1 MRENKTK
8 VMDLFHSSA
17 HTAKH
22 TGMSVNEFMH
32 PRNLY
37 RQKPNFQLLIKQ
49 FPELKE
55 VASVDLAGKVK
66 LDYRKKHAV
75 HLLSKCLLLRDFGLK
90 LELPPNKLVPTLP
103 LRLNYIHWLEDIG
116 SVAQWPEKEKVR
128 GIDIGCGA
136 SCIYPLLAVVISQQR
151 WHMVAIE
158 KAEDS
163 LESAKANVTRNEL
176 QSCINV
182 QPQTL
187 EGETIL
193 LDVLKNF
200 PGERFDFCMCNP
212 PFFDSNSN
220 ELKPHDRTGKRREPS
235 NASTGSLE
243 ELCTEGGEV
252 KFITQIIDE
261 SLQLK
266 DRVSVYTTMIGHKS
280 SYEKILRTL
289 KRASIH
295 NVTVSR
301 FCQGNTTRWAVA
313 WSFDAQLL
321 LSLVTNSINR
331 TSDNNGSPG
340 KKTAFGKP
348 VVCRI
353 FSTSDMDSIQAVKT
367 CILSKL
373 QAIAIDVRA
382 VVETNKTEGIILELT
397 ARENTWSHQRRKRR
411 AAQIS
416 PNGTTA
422 IETPNGN
429 EQIYSEKR
437 PRLGDELHTNRSEQT
452 APHTD
457 DPYLRAAL
465 NIQRKEDGY
474 YLALQYVAG
483 IAGKDAVNQILQY
496 LKNTAKAA
504 EVTADVGKQHGAE
517 YLPNS

>member
-1 MRENKTK
+1 
-8 VMDLFHSSA
+8 
-17 HTAKH
+17 
-22 TGMSVNEFMH
+22 MSVNEFMH

-37 RQKPNFQLLIKQ
+37 RQKPNFHLLVKQ
-49 FPELKE
+49 FPELNE

-90 LELPPNKLVPTLP
+90 LELPSNKLVPTLP

-116 SVAQWPEKEKVR
+116 AIAQWPEKEKVR

-136 SCIYPLLAVVISQQR
+136 SCIYPLLAVVLSQQR

-163 LESAKANVTRNEL
+163 LESAKANVMRNEL

-182 QPQTL
+182 QPQSL
-187 EGETIL
+187 EGNTIL

-212 PFFDSNSN
+212 PFFDSNFN

-252 KFITQIIDE
+252 KFINQIIDE

-280 SYEKILRTL
+280 TYDKILHSL

-313 WSFDAQLL
+313 WSFDAKLL
-321 LSLVTNSINR
+321 LSLVPNSLHSTNE
-331 TSDNNGSPG
+331 TDASPG
-340 KKTAFGKP
+340 KKKAFGKP
-348 VVCRI
+348 VACRI
-353 FSTSDMDSIQAVKT
+353 FSTSGMDSIQAVKN

-373 QAIAIDVRA
+373 QAIAIDVRT
-382 VVETNKTEGIILELT
+382 VVETNKTEGTILEIT

-416 PNGTTA
+416 PNGA
-422 IETPNGN
+422 KGIETTNGN
-429 EQIYSEKR
+429 DTEQQNGQKYTEKR
-437 PRLGDELHTNRSEQT
+437 PRLDDELDMSSSHQT
-452 APHTD
+452 VSHTD

-474 YLALQYVAG
+474 YLALQYVGG

-496 LKNTAKAA
+496 LKNTARATPVA
-504 EVTADVGKQHGAE
+504 EVTTDVGKQQGTE
-517 YLPNS
+517 CPQNSLC